1 MRDAFSDRIIAQALF
16 KNRQRERLLAAFPDL
31 YLVWVRSTP
40 ALTAV
45 MRKLVL
51 LLNQLLEKPDLTLA

>member
-16 KNRQRERLLAAFPDL
+16 KSRQRERLLAAFRDL